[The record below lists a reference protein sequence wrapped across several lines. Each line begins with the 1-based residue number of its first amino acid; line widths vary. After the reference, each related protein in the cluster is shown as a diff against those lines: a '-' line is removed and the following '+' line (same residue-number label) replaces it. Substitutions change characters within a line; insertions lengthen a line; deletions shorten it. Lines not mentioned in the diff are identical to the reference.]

1 MDGTNAVV
9 SASRGAWL
17 SVLLTGCALVVLARF
32 LPDSP
37 AAAVWICTQLVGM
50 AIATDALTRRA
61 AVHRSGWWV
70 LLTSCGVGAASSS
83 LYLIPPA
90 ERSDWAWVVALAVRY
105 ALLLLGMVLLLE
117 FRRAQSA
124 EQAFLDAGIVAAG
137 LAIVGWTFLV
147 EPALS
152 GPTAGAPHPGATY
165 SYIALDLLML
175 ACLVRIMFGV
185 RSRTP
190 SMLLLAAAGG
200 VVVLADAVST
210 LSLPHAGLS
219 QYQPGGLIHLAWQL
233 SAVLVTAAALHPSF
247 ADGYATRGPDGLAAD
262 GPPGAVD
269 PRPAAVGG
277 RPAAVDPGP
286 GRDGTTA
293 AGQCALPPIRFVA
306 FVAIALAAPVVPLLG
321 LLYTGHDVP
330 DEILP
335 ALAGSTGLTAVLLV
349 LLVGRLGLVARLA
362 ARRAQA
368 MNVQAATLVVQS
380 TALQQALEEQQ
391 VLQRELAH
399 QAQHDPLTGLAN
411 RSVLLERLERALA
424 DAAGRNRPQSALSA
438 TPAEHAGTLLLLD
451 LDGFKEVNNTLGH
464 PAGDELLVQV
474 ADRLR
479 AAAGEEHTVARLGGD
494 EFAVLMAGADEDSCW
509 HTADRVVEALR
520 RPFPLAERQVRLAAS
535 GGLLPL
541 GLDVPCPISTLR
553 DADLAL
559 YAAKQAGKNQVVEFR
574 PKMREARLR
583 YSQLAASVR
592 AAVSDDA
599 LSVLYQPIVDL
610 ASGRPVA
617 LEALV
622 RWRAADGRQ
631 IPPDQF
637 IAVAEDIGL
646 VGDIGLRVLRD
657 ACAQASAWHR
667 RYDVALSVNVS
678 AQQIALPGFADS
690 VLAVLDETALPAPAL
705 ILEITE
711 TALVGASALAGRP
724 IAASRPPAAGGPV
737 AAAGPLAAGG
747 PVAAGLPGPANPV
760 GGPANPVGGMAG
772 LASGMAGLAGL
783 AAQESLHAL
792 RRHGIRVAVD
802 DFGAGYSSLSCLHRL
817 PVDILKLDRAITATL
832 DSAGA
837 RGTGFVGAV
846 LGLGAGLGVPT
857 VGEGVETARQA
868 DLLRELA
875 CPMAQGYHFAAPGP
889 AAQVT
894 DYLATTGRVSAAR
907 AARV

>member
-9 SASRGAWL
+9 SASRGTWL
-17 SVLLTGCALVVLARF
+17 SVLVAGCALAVLARF
-32 LPDSP
+32 LPDGP
-37 AAAVWICTQLVGM
+37 AAAVWICTQLAGM

-70 LLTSCGVGAASSS
+70 LLTSCGVGVASGS
-83 LYLIPPA
+83 LYLIPPVD
-90 ERSDWAWVVALAVRY
+90 RSDWAWVVALAVRY
-105 ALLLLGMVLLLE
+105 ALLLVGMVLLLE
-117 FRRAQSA
+117 FRRAHTA

-152 GPTAGAPHPGATY
+152 QPPAGASYPGAVY

-200 VVVLADAVST
+200 VVVLADVVST
-210 LSLPHAGLS
+210 LSRPDAGLS

-233 SAVLVTAAALHPSF
+233 SGVLVAAAALHPSF
-247 ADGYATRGPDGLAAD
+247 ADGYATRGPDGLAI
-262 GPPGAVD
+262 D
-269 PRPAAVGG
+269 PL
-277 RPAAVDPGP
+277 P
-286 GRDGTTA
+286 GRDGDRP
-293 AGQCALPPIRFVA
+293 AGRGALPPIRFVA
-306 FVAIALAAPVVPLLG
+306 FVAIALAAPVVPLFG
-321 LLYTGHDVP
+321 LLSTGHDVP
-330 DEILP
+330 DEVLP

-349 LLVGRLGLVARLA
+349 LLVARLGLVARLA
-362 ARRAQA
+362 ARWAQK

-380 TALQQALEEQQ
+380 NALQQALEEQQ

-424 DAAGRNRPQSALSA
+424 DAACRNRPQPAPSADAACRNRPQPAPSADAARRNRPQPAPSADAARRNRPQPAPSA
-438 TPAEHAGTLLLLD
+438 TPAEHAGALLLLD

-479 AAAGEEHTVARLGGD
+479 AAAGDEHTVARLGGD
-494 EFAVLMAGADEDSCW
+494 EFAVLMDGADEDSCW
-509 HTADRVVEALR
+509 RTADRVVEALR

-574 PKMREARLR
+574 AQMRDARLR

-592 AAVSDDA
+592 AALSDNA

-678 AQQIALPGFADS
+678 PQQVALPGFADS
-690 VLAVLDETALPAPAL
+690 VLAVLDETALPPPAL

-711 TALVGASALAGRP
+711 TALVSASAMPGRP
-724 IAASRPPAAGGPV
+724 AA
-737 AAAGPLAAGG
+737 
-747 PVAAGLPGPANPV
+747 
-760 GGPANPVGGMAG
+760 ANPVGGMAG
-772 LASGMAGLAGL
+772 LAM
-783 AAQESLHAL
+783 QDSLGAL
-792 RRHGIRVAVD
+792 RRHGIRVAAD
-802 DFGAGYSSLSCLHRL
+802 DFGAGYSSLSCLRRL

-832 DSAGA
+832 DWAGGQGA
-837 RGTGFVGAV
+837 GFVGAV

-889 AAQVT
+889 AAEVT
-894 DYLATTGRVSAAR
+894 DYLDSTGGVNAVRPVRV
-907 AARV
+907 